1 VLKQKDCCP
10 GEECL
15 GWLSLKRMVRQGPPG
30 RHLEWQPELEQH
42 CLEQMPVL
50 SVLSVPLLERQV
62 RLGIEQQGPLE
73 QPEPERPGLLKQRSL
88 ERSVQ
93 LRLA

>member
-1 VLKQKDCCP
+1 
-10 GEECL
+10 
-15 GWLSLKRMVRQGPPG
+15 
-30 RHLEWQPELEQH
+30 
-42 CLEQMPVL
+42 MPVL
-50 SVLSVPLLERQV
+50 PVLLLERQV
-62 RLGIEQQGPLE
+62 RLGIEQQRPLE